1 MAWVQK
7 QAIQHPLLSPRWLA
21 LSAIAAAVSGAA
33 LPRTDGPPATDFDAV
48 IVGGGPA
55 GLAALSGL
63 ARVRRKVLLIDSGEY
78 RNAPTRHM
86 HDVLG
91 FDGVTPAYFRWAAR
105 QQLSHY
111 TTVTMI
117 NGTVVKIR
125 PANEQNTHF
134 IVSSLNPQGTTETNI
149 TARKI
154 VLATGLRDILPSTPG
169 IRENWGQ
176 GIFWCPWCDG
186 HEHADQPLGLL
197 GSLDNVPAAVREM
210 LTLNKDIIALV
221 NGTDTPEFRNL
232 TETKQAN
239 WQKYLQIHNVRVDN
253 RTITRITRLRN
264 GTDGTEDPSLPT
276 VAEHDLFRVEFS
288 EGDPVD
294 RAAFLAAFPSEQ
306 TSKVGEEMGVQL
318 WGGRLAANASAGLMT
333 NVPGVYAVGD
343 ANSDNTTNVPHALFS
358 GKRTAVFLHV
368 RLAREDGER
377 ELNETEVSSDKATTN
392 AASKR
397 DLEHAARSLW
407 ETVNGEPGDIL
418 YAGEFDQ

>member
-1 MAWVQK
+1 MRGFSAF
-7 QAIQHPLLSPRWLA
+7 LLSA
-21 LSAIAAAVSGAA
+21 LAAAASGAA
-33 LPRTDGPPATDFDAV
+33 LPRANGPPATDFDAI

-78 RNAPTRHM
+78 RNQPTRHM

-91 FDGVTPAYFRWAAR
+91 FDGVTPAYYRYAAR

-111 TTVTMI
+111 TTVAMI

-125 PANEQNTHF
+125 PADEQNTHF
-134 IVSSLNPQGTTETNI
+134 VVSSLNPPGTIMTNI

-154 VLATGLRDILPSTPG
+154 VLATGLRDILPDTPG

-197 GSLDNVPAAVREM
+197 GSLDHVPAAVREM
-210 LTLNKDIIALV
+210 LTLNKDILALV
-221 NGTDTPEFRNL
+221 NGTDTPAFRAV
-232 TETKQAN
+232 TDAKMAN
-239 WQKYLQIHNVRVDN
+239 WEKYLKIHNVRVDN
-253 RTITRITRLRN
+253 RTITRLTRLRN
-264 GTDGTEDPSLPT
+264 GTIGTEDPSLPT
-276 VAEHDLFRVEFS
+276 VAEHDLFQVDFS
-288 EGDPVD
+288 EGGPVK

-318 WGGRLAANASAGLMT
+318 WGGRLAADQTAGLIT

-358 GKRTAVFLHV
+358 GKRTAVYLHV

-377 ELNETEVSSDKATTN
+377 ELRATSVPKDKPKT
-392 AASKR
+392 SKR
-397 DLEHAARSLW
+397 ALEHAARSLW
-407 ETVNGEPGDIL
+407 DTVNGEPGEVL